1 LSTSSHL
8 LLRPYSNIR
17 KPVALPP
24 GRAKLATKP
33 VPTGST
39 TTTNTIGTVR
49 VACSNGR
56 EGRSARTSQDC
67 IRRKC
72 GQFDRVLA
80 NVVGIG
86 RGPAGVD
93 PQVAAVGPP
102 QRRQSLVKRPNAG
115 LIFRIVR
122 GRGHEDTD
130 APHPLGLLGAR
141 RERPRR
147 RRAAECGQQ
156 FLPSLVTGPNSAA
169 PGAGGARARYRL
181 QRSAAWP
188 AAA

>member
-1 LSTSSHL
+1 MATRLTPGAICLSTSSHL

-39 TTTNTIGTVR
+39 TTTNTIGMVR

-67 IRRKC
+67 IRCKC
-72 GQFDRVLA
+72 GQFDHVLA

-86 RGPAGVD
+86 RGSAGVH

-102 QRRQSLVKRPNAG
+102 QRRQS
-115 LIFRIVR
+115 
-122 GRGHEDTD
+122 
-130 APHPLGLLGAR
+130 
-141 RERPRR
+141 
-147 RRAAECGQQ
+147 
-156 FLPSLVTGPNSAA
+156 
-169 PGAGGARARYRL
+169 
-181 QRSAAWP
+181 W
-188 AAA
+188 